1 MENSMNIIKNNK
13 TTVGLILIAF
23 FLGLW
28 ISSGDSTANVNVND
42 ESHSIESQVWTCSM
56 HPNIHLPELGQCPI
70 CFMDL
75 IPLESGNSGLE
86 PNQLSM
92 SESAMKLANIETI
105 PAILGKAELEIHL
118 SGKVEYD
125 ESRIGNITAWVPGR
139 LERMFVDYTGI
150 SVNKGDH
157 MMELYSPELYTAQEE
172 LIQARKL
179 FESNTGQSALGKK
192 TINATLQASREK
204 LRLMGLLDD
213 QIQKIES
220 SDSPSNLTTVYSPM
234 SGVVIQKN
242 GVEGAYV
249 KTGTNIYTIADLS
262 RVWVIFDAY
271 ESDLPWLAFG
281 QKVTFLAEAIPGQ
294 KFEGRIA
301 FIDPVLDAKTRTV
314 KVRMNVQNP
323 DGLIKPGI
331 FVHGTI
337 HATLDGDGKAINPEL
352 ANKWICPMHP
362 EVVRDQKGDCD
373 VCGMNLVKSESLGIV
388 NISGQKQENLLIPAS
403 AVLKTGN
410 RAIVYVKIPGV
421 EPTFEGREVDLGSR
435 VGDKYIVKSGLR
447 EGELVVIKGNF
458 KIDSAMQIAAKPS
471 MMNPVGGL
479 SGTEHNS
486 DGRMA
491 RIPTHTMPGSGKY
504 KSTASFQKAQALITD
519 AYFIAEKALT
529 KDNFKESKTALFA
542 INIVLSATIPKS
554 FELSEK
560 ATEKWNQI
568 RDQLIS
574 ESTQAQD
581 WKSIEEAR
589 KAFNGLSQ
597 SILMLEQ
604 SFGHETT
611 ESYYEI
617 FCSMAFNNTG
627 ASWLSK
633 EKVVNN
639 PYFGASML
647 RCGEVKR
654 EYYGKK

>member
-1 MENSMNIIKNNK
+1 MNFLKNNK
-13 TTVGLILIAF
+13 MTIGLILVAF
-23 FLGLW
+23 FIGMRF
-28 ISSGDSTANVNVND
+28 SSGDSTT
-42 ESHSIESQVWTCSM
+42 HSDKHEAQSSENQVWTCSM
-56 HPNIHLPELGQCPI
+56 HPNVQLPESGQCPI

-75 IPLESGNSGLE
+75 IPLESGSSSLQ

-105 PAILGKAELEIHL
+105 PASMGIAELEIHL

-150 SVNKGDH
+150 SVKKGDH

-179 FESNTGQSALGKK
+179 FDSNKGQSVIGKK
-192 TINATLQASREK
+192 TIKATLQASREK
-204 LRLMGLLDD
+204 LRLMGLLDE
-213 QIQKIES
+213 QIQKIEE

-281 QKVTFLAEAIPGQ
+281 QKVTFSAEAIPGET
-294 KFEGRIA
+294 FEGRVA

-314 KVRMNVQNP
+314 KVRMNVLNP
-323 DGLIKPGI
+323 NGMIKPGM

-373 VCGMNLVKSESLGIV
+373 VCGMDLVKSESLGIV
-388 NISGQKQENLLIPAS
+388 HTPYHQHENLLIPAS

-410 RAIVYVKIPGV
+410 RAIVYVKISGE
-421 EPTFEGREVDLGSR
+421 EPTFEGREVVLGSR
-435 VGDKYIVKSGLR
+435 VGDKYIVKSGLK
-447 EGELVVIKGNF
+447 EGELVVKKGNF

-471 MMNPVGGL
+471 MMNPSGGP
-479 SGTEHNS
+479 SGMGHNHGGMS
-486 DGRMA
+486 SGQNHKMS
-491 RIPTHTMPGSGKY
+491 TMETFE
-504 KSTASFQKAQALITD
+504 STTSFRKAQTLITD
-519 AYFIAEKALT
+519 AYFIAEDALA

-542 INIVLSATIPKS
+542 LNIVLSATTTKT
-554 FELSEK
+554 FDLSEK
-560 ATEKWNQI
+560 ATKKWNEI
-568 RDQLIS
+568 RNQLILL
-574 ESTQAQD
+574 TNHAQHWQD
-581 WKSIEEAR
+581 IEEAR
-589 KAFNGLSQ
+589 KAFKGLSQ
-597 SILMLEQ
+597 SMLSLEQ
-604 SFGHETT
+604 SFSHESSD
-611 ESYYEI
+611 SYYEI
-617 FCSMAFNNTG
+617 FCPMAFDNTG

-633 EKVVNN
+633 EKDVNN

-647 RCGEVKR
+647 KCGEVKQ
-654 EYYGKK
+654 EYKSATKDN

>member
-1 MENSMNIIKNNK
+1 MNFLKNNK
-13 TTVGLILIAF
+13 MTIGLILVAF
-23 FLGLW
+23 FIGMRF
-28 ISSGDSTANVNVND
+28 SSGDSTT
-42 ESHSIESQVWTCSM
+42 HSDKHEAQSSENQVWTCSM
-56 HPNIHLPELGQCPI
+56 HPNVQLPESGQCPI

-75 IPLESGNSGLE
+75 IPLESGSSSLE

-105 PAILGKAELEIHL
+105 PASMGIAELEIHL
-118 SGKVEYD
+118 SGKVKYD

-150 SVNKGDH
+150 SVKKGDH

-179 FESNTGQSALGKK
+179 FDSNKGQSVIGKK
-192 TINATLQASREK
+192 TIKATLQASREK
-204 LRLMGLLDD
+204 LRLMGLLDE
-213 QIQKIES
+213 QIQKIEE

-281 QKVTFLAEAIPGQ
+281 QKVTFSAEAIPGET
-294 KFEGRIA
+294 FEGRVA

-314 KVRMNVQNP
+314 KVRMNVLNP
-323 DGLIKPGI
+323 NGMIKPGM

-373 VCGMNLVKSESLGIV
+373 VCGMDLVKSESLGIV
-388 NISGQKQENLLIPAS
+388 HTPYHQHENLLIPAS

-410 RAIVYVKIPGV
+410 RAIVYVKISGE
-421 EPTFEGREVDLGSR
+421 EPTFEGREVVLGSR
-435 VGDKYIVKSGLR
+435 VGDKYIVKSGLK
-447 EGELVVIKGNF
+447 EGELVVKKGNF

-471 MMNPVGGL
+471 MMNPSGGP
-479 SGTEHNS
+479 SGMGHNHGGMS
-486 DGRMA
+486 SGQNHKMS
-491 RIPTHTMPGSGKY
+491 TMETFE
-504 KSTASFQKAQALITD
+504 STTSFRKAQTLITD
-519 AYFIAEKALT
+519 AYFIAEDALA

-542 INIVLSATIPKS
+542 LNIVLSATTTKT
-554 FELSEK
+554 FDLSEK
-560 ATEKWNQI
+560 ATKKWNEI
-568 RDQLIS
+568 RNQLILL
-574 ESTQAQD
+574 TNHAQHWQD
-581 WKSIEEAR
+581 IEEAR
-589 KAFNGLSQ
+589 KAFKGLSQ
-597 SILMLEQ
+597 SMLSLEQ
-604 SFGHETT
+604 SFSHESSD
-611 ESYYEI
+611 SYYEI
-617 FCSMAFNNTG
+617 FCPMAFDNTG

-633 EKVVNN
+633 EKDVNN

-647 RCGEVKR
+647 KCGEVKQ
-654 EYYGKK
+654 EYKSATKDN

>member
-1 MENSMNIIKNNK
+1 MNFLKNNK
-13 TTVGLILIAF
+13 MTIGLILVAF
-23 FLGLW
+23 FIGMRF
-28 ISSGDSTANVNVND
+28 SSGDSTT
-42 ESHSIESQVWTCSM
+42 HSDKHEAQSSENQVWTCSM
-56 HPNIHLPELGQCPI
+56 HPNVQLPESGQCPI

-75 IPLESGNSGLE
+75 IPLESGSSSLQ

-105 PAILGKAELEIHL
+105 PASMGIAELEIHL

-150 SVNKGDH
+150 SVKKGDH

-179 FESNTGQSALGKK
+179 FDSNKGQSVIGKK
-192 TINATLQASREK
+192 TIKATLQASREK
-204 LRLMGLLDD
+204 LRLMGLLDE
-213 QIQKIES
+213 QIQKIEE

-281 QKVTFLAEAIPGQ
+281 QKVTFSAEAIPGET
-294 KFEGRIA
+294 FEGRVA

-314 KVRMNVQNP
+314 KVRMNVLNP
-323 DGLIKPGI
+323 NGMIKPGM

-362 EVVRDQKGDCD
+362 EVIRELTGQCD
-373 VCGMNLVKSESLGIV
+373 VCGMDLVKSESLGIV
-388 NISGQKQENLLIPAS
+388 HKPHHQLENLLIPAS

-410 RAIVYVKIPGV
+410 RAIVYVKISGE
-421 EPTFEGREVDLGSR
+421 EPTFEGREVVLGSR
-435 VGDKYIVKSGLR
+435 VGDKYIVKSGLK
-447 EGELVVIKGNF
+447 EGELVVKKGNF

-471 MMNPVGGL
+471 MMNPSGGP
-479 SGTEHNS
+479 SGMGHNHGGMS
-486 DGRMA
+486 SGQNHKMS
-491 RIPTHTMPGSGKY
+491 TMETFE
-504 KSTASFQKAQALITD
+504 STTSFRKAQTLITD
-519 AYFIAEKALT
+519 AYFIAEDALA

-542 INIVLSATIPKS
+542 LNIVLSATTTKT
-554 FELSEK
+554 FDLSEK
-560 ATEKWNQI
+560 ATKKWNEI
-568 RDQLIS
+568 RNQLILL
-574 ESTQAQD
+574 TNHAQHWQD
-581 WKSIEEAR
+581 IEEAR
-589 KAFNGLSQ
+589 KAFKGLSQ
-597 SILMLEQ
+597 SMLSLEQ
-604 SFGHETT
+604 SFSHESSD
-611 ESYYEI
+611 SYYEI
-617 FCSMAFNNTG
+617 FCPMAFDNTG

-633 EKVVNN
+633 EKDVNN

-647 RCGEVKR
+647 KCGEVKQ
-654 EYYGKK
+654 EFNGKTL

>member
-1 MENSMNIIKNNK
+1 
-13 TTVGLILIAF
+13 
-23 FLGLW
+23 
-28 ISSGDSTANVNVND
+28 
-42 ESHSIESQVWTCSM
+42 
-56 HPNIHLPELGQCPI
+56 
-70 CFMDL
+70 MDL
-75 IPLESGNSGLE
+75 IPLESGSSSLE

-105 PAILGKAELEIHL
+105 PASMGIAELEIHL

-150 SVNKGDH
+150 SVKKGDH

-179 FESNTGQSALGKK
+179 FDSNKGQSVIGKK
-192 TINATLQASREK
+192 TIKATLQASREK
-204 LRLMGLLDD
+204 LRLMGLLDE
-213 QIQKIES
+213 QIQKIEE

-281 QKVTFLAEAIPGQ
+281 QKVTFSAEAIPGET
-294 KFEGRIA
+294 FEGRVA

-314 KVRMNVQNP
+314 KVRMNVLNP
-323 DGLIKPGI
+323 NGMIKPGM

-373 VCGMNLVKSESLGIV
+373 VCGMDLVKSESLGIV
-388 NISGQKQENLLIPAS
+388 HTPYHQHENLLIPAS

-410 RAIVYVKIPGV
+410 RAIVYVKISGE
-421 EPTFEGREVDLGSR
+421 EPTFEGREVVLGSR
-435 VGDKYIVKSGLR
+435 VGDKYIVKSGLK
-447 EGELVVIKGNF
+447 EGELVVKKGNF

-471 MMNPVGGL
+471 MMNPSGGP
-479 SGTEHNS
+479 SGMGHNHGGMS
-486 DGRMA
+486 SGQNHKMS
-491 RIPTHTMPGSGKY
+491 TMETFE
-504 KSTASFQKAQALITD
+504 STTSFRKAQTLITD
-519 AYFIAEKALT
+519 AYFIAEDALA

-542 INIVLSATIPKS
+542 LNIVLSATTTKT
-554 FELSEK
+554 FDLSEK
-560 ATEKWNQI
+560 ATKKWNEI
-568 RDQLIS
+568 RNQLILL
-574 ESTQAQD
+574 TNHAQHWQD
-581 WKSIEEAR
+581 IEEAR
-589 KAFNGLSQ
+589 KAFKGLSQ
-597 SILMLEQ
+597 SMLSLEQ
-604 SFGHETT
+604 SFSHESSD
-611 ESYYEI
+611 SYYEI
-617 FCSMAFNNTG
+617 FCPMAFDNTG

-633 EKVVNN
+633 EKDVNN

-647 RCGEVKR
+647 KCGEVKQ
-654 EYYGKK
+654 EFNGKTL